1 MKNLSE
7 ILESTDKHSEK
18 AEQLKE
24 LITHNVKK
32 TRTLLNKTNLS
43 NDEKV
48 ELEDISKETQLI
60 LQTNLFKHIEVS
72 FVKLVRE
79 VLHNT
84 STLTLQELFFYE
96 PDARSNKAKSNFRY
110 NSNDAVV
117 YQHNKVVGKF
127 AVGSDPII
135 NGMIND
141 VASHENPNILKIKK
155 LSENADNGFLYD
167 ASITDDYTLSFQ
179 FKLNRFPSKVYTQ
192 LAKKNPAANP
202 AYSKRITSRRT
213 DILSLNYSQ
222 DGLHRIE
229 IGAMAPN
236 VNRSNVPVYD
246 NQYAPYSICAS
257 ISVGN
262 PWKYSVYTDYK
273 FELGEIQYLTLKI
286 KKVPDVG
293 EQYII
298 DFENAFNAFNAFNSS
313 QEIHD
318 ETFEYDNR
326 LWGVTSAAKEIANLR
341 RSLGNTWG
349 GPSRY
354 TISLT
359 VNGVSEDIGNY
370 YGKVWSS
377 QATQDKKQHY
387 TIASGPGFMPRDY
400 KEETRWELSVK
411 NSNIAW
417 EDLLNFF
424 EARGFN
430 STINTKDGYP
440 AGDDVIITSDISSKN
455 YDDCLIVMD
464 DWNKNTKNSHDRF
477 TLTPYTWRSKSPRK
491 HSKERN
497 AMLPG
502 INLNTLYSVT
512 SAPGNIN
519 NTNRTKDG
527 QLLAVAKV
535 VEFKRIYN
543 KYNYKM
549 NNGIDIGAIRINAA
563 VNNAK

>member
-18 AEQLKE
+18 TEQLKE
-24 LITHNVKK
+24 LIAQNVKK
-32 TRTLLNKTNLS
+32 TRTLLKKSVLS
-43 NDEKV
+43 HDEEV
-48 ELEDISKETQLI
+48 ELEDISEETKKI
-60 LQTNLFKHIEVS
+60 IETRLFRTIEKP
-72 FVKLVRE
+72 FVKLVQE
-79 VLHNT
+79 VLHET
-84 STLTLQELFFYE
+84 STLALQELFFYE
-96 PDARSNKAKSNFRY
+96 PDARYNKAETNFAH

-135 NGMIND
+135 NGIIND

-155 LSENADNGFLYD
+155 LSDNSDNGLLYD
-167 ASITDDYTLSFQ
+167 TSIADDYTLSFQ

-192 LAKKNPAANP
+192 VIEDNPAPNP
-202 AYSKRITSRRT
+202 IYTKRLTSRRT
-213 DILSLNYSQ
+213 DILALNYTQ

-229 IGAMAPN
+229 IGAMAPSVYRN
-236 VNRSNVPVYD
+236 GEPVYD
-246 NQYAPYSICAS
+246 NKYAPYSICAS
-257 ISVGN
+257 ISVGQS
-262 PWKYSVYTDYK
+262 WKYSVYTDYK

-298 DFENAFNAFNAFNSS
+298 DFENAFNSAQENGSS
-313 QEIHD
+313 
-318 ETFEYDNR
+318 TFTYNNR
-326 LWGVTSAAKEIANLR
+326 MWGQGSANKEILNLR
-341 RSLGNTWG
+341 KSLGNPWG

-377 QATQDKKQHY
+377 QATQDKKKHY

-400 KEETRWELSVK
+400 EEETRWELSVK
-411 NSNIAW
+411 NAGIKWNELLDFFSKSNI
-417 EDLLNFF
+417 
-424 EARGFN
+424 G

-440 AGDDVIITSDISSKN
+440 KNEDVIITSSISSKN
-455 YDDCLIVMD
+455 YNDCLKAMQ
-464 DWNKNTKNSHDRF
+464 DWNKNNTDRF
-477 TLTPYTWRSKSPRK
+477 TLTPYIWQSKSPRK

-497 AMLPG
+497 AMLPS

-519 NTNRTKDG
+519 WGRMVTNSNKF
-527 QLLAVAKV
+527 
-535 VEFKRIYN
+535 ERIYT
-543 KYNYKM
+543 KYNYKT
-549 NNGIDIGAIRINAA
+549 NNGIEIGAIRINAIL
-563 VNNAK
+563 NSGEK